1 MLPPAKRDLLIK
13 LLGMLGSAFE
23 GERAN
28 AAAMVDKLMR
38 EHKLTWEQLLNG
50 VPPGFAGQGPQP
62 KPSRPSEGPT
72 RPSGRADGKD
82 DTPEGW
88 AAMHSYA
95 CEHDGDLTE
104 WELDFLE
111 SIGEWLL
118 DKKPLSDKQKRVLR
132 RIYAKAKRGF

>member
-13 LLGMLGSAFE
+13 LLGMLGSSFE

-38 EHKLTWEQLLNG
+38 EHKLTWDQLLNG
-50 VPPGFAGQGPQP
+50 VSYQQQQGP
-62 KPSRPSEGPT
+62 PS

-118 DKKPLSDKQKRVLR
+118 DKRELSDKQKRVLR
-132 RIYAKAKRGF
+132 RIYAKAKWGF